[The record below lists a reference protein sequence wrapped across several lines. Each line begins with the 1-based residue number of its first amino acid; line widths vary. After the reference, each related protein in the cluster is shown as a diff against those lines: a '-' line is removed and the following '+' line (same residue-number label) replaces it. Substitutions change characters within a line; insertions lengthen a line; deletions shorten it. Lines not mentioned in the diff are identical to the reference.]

1 MVGVAEPA
9 GSHAMGEPIRVNGV
23 TAEATLTRAAAGG
36 GLCAG
41 GWLQWREVG
50 GQGRER
56 CLELDREVLGVQREG
71 RRVTVK
77 AFVAAGGAAKR
88 GGAGGGERSRVR
100 KDFSLEAAS
109 EEAAEAW
116 RAALQ
121 ACIETLGRPKRLLI
135 LVNPFGGKR
144 HAPLIFENE
153 VKPLLDAA
161 GVFYVMQETQYQL
174 HAQEIARKL
183 DLTSW
188 DGIVCVSGDGILVE
202 VVNGFLQRG
211 DWQDAIKMPLGI
223 VPGGTGNGMAKSLLD
238 AVGERCSPSNAIL
251 SIICGHKQPLD
262 VSTVK
267 QGDNTFFSV
276 LMLTWG
282 LIADVDIESEKY
294 RWMGSARLDFYA
306 LLRVLSLRRYHGRV
320 HFVPAPGYEAHGAPA
335 GGLEPP
341 LCGDH
346 DHDHDHGG
354 DGMERR
360 GYQGPTISF
369 KSSEWR
375 SVEGPF
381 IAVWLHN
388 VPWGSADAMP
398 APEAKFSDGY
408 LDVLII
414 KECPKSA
421 LLSLLTKLNDGTHVK
436 SPYVRYL
443 KVKAFRLEPGQRVN
457 DPGKGGII
465 DSDGEVLARGSGT
478 YRSGKHKDPMA
489 YGLPIKMTVDQG
501 LATIFAPLPPA
512 AWASDLYAL

>member
-1 MVGVAEPA
+1 MPWGADP
-9 GSHAMGEPIRVNGV
+9 GERGD
-23 TAEATLTRAAAGG
+23 GG
-36 GLCAG
+36 GDADEGGGGRGLCAG

-56 CLELDREVLGVQREG
+56 CLELDRE
-71 RRVTVK
+71 

-100 KDFSLEAAS
+100 KDFSS
-109 EEAAEAW
+109 
-116 RAALQ
+116 RRRRRKRRRR
-121 ACIETLGRPKRLLI
+121 RPKRLLI

-320 HFVPAPGYEAHGAPA
+320 HFVPAPGYEAHGAPT

-341 LCGDH
+341 L
-346 DHDHDHGG
+346 
-354 DGMERR
+354 
-360 GYQGPTISF
+360 
-369 KSSEWR
+369 SEWR

-436 SPYVRYL
+436 SPTSGTSNL
-443 KVKAFRLEPGQRVN
+443 KNMSFVGQWQVKAFRLEPGQRVN

-501 LATIFAPLPPA
+501 LATIFAPPPA